1 MLPLDLLR
9 QQVKLENLA
18 AKLGCKVVEK
28 QGSGDDEVVI
38 MTLPDS
44 RDTVKIWPARGQW
57 FIDNFTQGHC
67 IDLVMHI
74 EFLDYKAAEKR
85 VHELCWI
92 HYLPLEDEDAEE
104 KQISADKIN
113 WLVEQVLKEP
123 DNCIPYLCQER
134 GIPEEVVKHGIKK
147 RTLGWSNYTNPNIA
161 AGEKFHGGEC
171 TSFISYNEGARV
183 AVDHRYYDPKL
194 NGDLK
199 TISLGEKLG
208 NYWCLDPKRVRDAHT
223 IYAVEGPLDA
233 LSIEAAFWRKSGTA
247 AIALRG
253 TQNRLDWAQFLGK
266 RIICCFDN
274 DAPKEDKRNPTGPWR
289 RAGAEAEWRIHE
301 DCLAAG
307 VSCLFVDRFDWEEG
321 QDANDVW
328 KANKNSHAF
337 THMEPWLV
345 PGLIGKFKE
354 GAKGYKSRL
363 FLPNHD
369 FQLYWRYRV
378 KEDFTSMVSI
388 KRDDEGEERE
398 SYEDIAGFRVAGLS
412 RVEVASASSV
422 MTGDEDLQ
430 PRVQF
435 VALLQSARNGH
446 KLLRRVMEDEQ
457 LHNLDHWRKAGPIF
471 KPANFARMLNIFERT
486 IGIGAQSA
494 ANFVGLCWLNRKLVV
509 NEGKDCFFTD
519 PAQQCPYNNF
529 IFPRGPVR
537 DASTVMQAYQSTFL
551 QNAAALPLVWVL
563 GAQLK
568 IFLGF
573 WPHMIMQSGKGS
585 GKSTL
590 IKRLERSTGMKMFSG
605 QSVATEFRLLTS
617 VSATSHP
624 VGWEEISAR
633 KMDIINR
640 AVSLLQEAYN
650 YTETTRGAALTPFLV
665 SAPVLLAGEDVPV
678 DSLTGKT
685 VRTDL
690 SGKKGPIMP
699 DGLPTF
705 PMYAWIN
712 WLAKLGKNRVLDVYQ
727 QCYTLCKKMCRA
739 RADDS
744 GAQRMITNY
753 SGLLCAWRLLGSFG
767 NWPQHMGNFER
778 DLIAEMN
785 NHIADTSNDREP
797 WIWICETIFD
807 EIAANRYPFPFRFE
821 REDNNSG
828 TPEVLTIRVEQM
840 MRHFSTSVHLR
851 EQFAGLPVKTGR
863 VLKKQLKEAGVLT
876 EDGKARHIHSQRM
889 SHMQQLSLTKLS
901 GYGLHPSYQDA
912 TNNTN
917 EVNTK

>member
-1 MLPLDLLR
+1 MLALATLK
-9 QQVKLENLA
+9 QQVKIEMLA
-18 AKLGCKVVEK
+18 GALGCKICDR
-28 QGSGDDEVVI
+28 QGAGADELLV
-38 MTLPDS
+38 MTVPDS
-44 RDTVKIWPARGQW
+44 REQIRVWPAEGKW
-57 FIDNFTQGHC
+57 YLDNVSQGHC
-67 IDLVMHI
+67 IDLVMYL
-74 EFLDYKAAEKR
+74 EQLNYKQADKR
-85 VHELCWI
+85 VHELSYI
-92 HYLPLEDEDAEE
+92 HYLPMEDEDAEE
-104 KQISADKIN
+104 KQITADKIS
-113 WLVEQVLKEP
+113 WLANQVLKQP
-123 DNCIPYLCQER
+123 DRCIPYLTQER
-134 GIPEEVVKHGIKK
+134 GIPEEVIKYGVAK
-147 RTLGWSNYTNPNIA
+147 KTLGWSDYTNPKIA
-161 AGEKFHGGEC
+161 VGEKFHGGEC
-171 TSFISYNEGARV
+171 VSFLSYKDGIRV
-183 AVDHRYYDPKL
+183 AVDYRYLDPKK
-194 NGDLK
+194 NGDMK
-199 TISLGEKLG
+199 TMIQGQKLG
-208 NYWCLDPKRVRDAHT
+208 NYWCLDPRRVRDAHT

-233 LSIEAAFWRKSGTA
+233 LSIEAAFWRKPGTA
-247 AIALRG
+247 AIALLG
-253 TQNRLDWAQFLGK
+253 TQNRLDWAQFIGK

-274 DAPKEDKRNPTGPWR
+274 DAAKPDKRNPSAPHR

-307 VSCLFVDRFDWEEG
+307 VSCLFVDRKAWDEG
-321 QDANDVW
+321 TDANDVW
-328 KANKNSHAF
+328 KATKSHHEFARL
-337 THMEPWLV
+337 EPWLV
-345 PGLIGKFKE
+345 PGLIGNDDRH
-354 GAKGYKSRL
+354 YLRRL

-369 FQLYWRYRV
+369 YQLYWRYRV
-378 KEDFTSMVSI
+378 KEDFTSLVTI

-398 SYEDIAGFRVAGLS
+398 SFEDVAGFRVAGLS
-412 RVEVASASSV
+412 RVEIASASSV

-435 VALLQSARNGH
+435 VGLLQSARNGPR
-446 KLLRRVMEDEQ
+446 LLRRVMEDEQ
-457 LHNLDHWRKAGPIF
+457 LHNLDHWKKAGPIF
-471 KPANFARMLNIFERT
+471 KPAQFARMLNIFERT

-509 NEGKDCFFTD
+509 NEGKDCFFTIPD
-519 PAQQCPYNNF
+519 QQCPYNNF
-529 IFPRGPVR
+529 VFPRGPVR
-537 DASTVMQAYQSTFL
+537 DATTVMQAYQTTFT

-590 IKRLERSTGMKMFSG
+590 IKRLERSTGMKMLSG

-650 YTETTRGAALTPFLV
+650 YTETTRGSALTPFLV
-665 SAPVLLAGEDVPV
+665 CAPVLLAGEDVPV

-712 WLAKLGKNRVLDVYQ
+712 WLAQLGKTRVLDVYQ
-727 QCYTLCKKMCRA
+727 QCYILCKKMCRA
-739 RADDS
+739 KANDS

-753 SGLLCAWRLLGSFG
+753 SGLLCAWRLLGSFAS
-767 NWPQHMGNFER
+767 WPQHMGDFER

-785 NHIADTSNDREP
+785 SHIAETSNDREP
-797 WIWICETIFD
+797 WVWICETIFD

-821 REDNNSG
+821 TNDLNSG
-828 TPEVLTIRVEQM
+828 TPDVLTIRVEQM

-863 VLKKQLKEAGVLT
+863 VLKKQLKEAGVLA
-876 EDGKARHIHSQRM
+876 EDGKARQIHGQRM
-889 SHMQQLSLTKLS
+889 SHMQQLSLTKLAEF
-901 GYGLHPSYQDA
+901 GLHPSYQDA
-912 TNNTN
+912 TNNQN
-917 EVNTK
+917 EVKN